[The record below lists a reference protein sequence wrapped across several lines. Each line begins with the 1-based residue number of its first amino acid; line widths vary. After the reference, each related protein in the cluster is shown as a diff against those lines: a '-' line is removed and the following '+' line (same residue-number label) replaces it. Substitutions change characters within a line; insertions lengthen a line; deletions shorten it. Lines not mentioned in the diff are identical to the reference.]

1 MKEDWEPIMVEIKSW
16 KETGTYVV
24 GGASVEEAQQIL
36 DDQSVKTMTMKGSP
50 YAKIFEERIQQW
62 ENWLAYTNELFDFWI
77 KVQRVWL
84 YLEPV
89 MMSQDIMKSLPAEG
103 EEFRKVDNEWR
114 NTIMGTVVKKN

>member
-1 MKEDWEPIMVEIKSW
+1 M
-16 KETGTYVV
+16 V

-36 DDQSVKTMTMKGSP
+36 DDQNVKTLTMKGSP
-50 YAKIFEERIQQW
+50 YAKIFEDRIMKW
-62 ENWLAYTNELFDFWI
+62 EDWLNYTLNLFDYWI

-103 EEFRKVDNEWR
+103 EEFRKVDTEWR
-114 NTIMGTVVKKN
+114 NTIMGTVNKKN